1 MLCSFVN
8 RNQTFS
14 RSLWYLCGFCH
25 RLYFNDKVFWW
36 FSVLMCI
43 ILLDTKYRYRNV
55 TISNFTTSWRDGLA
69 FNAVIHRHRYFRK
82 LMWSYGLVILLSAIL
97 GHSQSHN
104 SSVCWVRCCYFFRP
118 DLIEYDKL
126 TKSEPEKNLNLA
138 FEVAETQLEIP
149 QLLEA
154 EGIVEVCFRLQDGRE
169 SGL

>member
-1 MLCSFVN
+1 M
-8 RNQTFS
+8 
-14 RSLWYLCGFCH
+14 
-25 RLYFNDKVFWW
+25 
-36 FSVLMCI
+36 I
-43 ILLDTKYRYRNV
+43 IWSCN
-55 TISNFTTSWRDGLA
+55 TIFSNFRAQSKPQ
-69 FNAVIHRHRYFRK
+69 FIN
-82 LMWSYGLVILLSAIL
+82 LLSAL
-97 GHSQSHN
+97 LLF
-104 SSVCWVRCCYFFRP
+104 FFRP

>member
-1 MLCSFVN
+1 
-8 RNQTFS
+8 
-14 RSLWYLCGFCH
+14 
-25 RLYFNDKVFWW
+25 
-36 FSVLMCI
+36 
-43 ILLDTKYRYRNV
+43 
-55 TISNFTTSWRDGLA
+55 
-69 FNAVIHRHRYFRK
+69 
-82 LMWSYGLVILLSAIL
+82 MWSYSLAILLSAIL

-104 SSVCWVRCCYFFRP
+104 SSICWVRFCYFFRP

-169 SGL
+169 SRL

>member
-1 MLCSFVN
+1 M
-8 RNQTFS
+8 
-14 RSLWYLCGFCH
+14 
-25 RLYFNDKVFWW
+25 
-36 FSVLMCI
+36 I
-43 ILLDTKYRYRNV
+43 IWSCN
-55 TISNFTTSWRDGLA
+55 TIVS
-69 FNAVIHRHRYFRK
+69 IFRAQSK
-82 LMWSYGLVILLSAIL
+82 PQFINLLSAL
-97 GHSQSHN
+97 LF
-104 SSVCWVRCCYFFRP
+104 FFRP